1 MVEARR
7 LSVTAARA
15 HNRRAAAKGDVAEVF
30 FRMSG
35 RMLGERIISVRLSRF
50 SGVLSFGTFFL
61 FSYGGAFVL
70 AVLFFKIFFIKKEFS
85 S

>member
-1 MVEARR
+1 MVEAQC
-7 LSVTAARA
+7 LSVTAVRA
-15 HNRRAAAKGDVAEVF
+15 HTRRTAVKGDVAEVF

-61 FSYGGAFVL
+61 FSYGSTFVL
-70 AVLFFKIFFIKKEFS
+70 AVFNFKN
-85 S
+85 

>member
-1 MVEARR
+1 MVEVRC
-7 LSVTAARA
+7 LSVTAVRA
-15 HNRRAAAKGDVAEVF
+15 HNRRAVGKGDVAEVF

-35 RMLGERIISVRLSRF
+35 RMLGGRIISVRLSRF

-70 AVLFFKIFFIKKEFS
+70 AVLFFKLIS
-85 S
+85 